1 MLNRMN
7 KHINSLSIA
16 SVQLLEKG
24 EHGLKKKPSPAEM
37 QSMETAEHGLKKKPT
52 LRELLKMETKEHSK
66 VEVEEPGETE
76 DESENDSEENG
87 KVQEPSYEGLG
98 SLIVRSGRK

>member
-1 MLNRMN
+1 MLNHMN

-24 EHGLKKKPSPAEM
+24 EHGLKKKPTPAEM

-76 DESENDSEENG
+76 DDSEENG
-87 KVQEPSYEGLG
+87 KAQEPSYEGLG
-98 SLIVRSGRK
+98 SLIVKSGRK